1 MDELVKFVGRVKKFL
16 TEDQTIF
23 ASETSVREQI
33 VLPVLGYLDWD
44 TANPLCL
51 RPEFPL
57 KNRKVDYALFT
68 NSSHPSCII
77 EVKAIGK
84 VDADSQLFEYAF
96 HAGAPLAVLT
106 DGREWRVYLPMS
118 RGNYNERLVRT
129 INLEKSPEVDTAKA
143 LKRYL
148 SFKNTHNGDAERY
161 AKSDRDLKFQREQAK
176 SNIPKAWN
184 NLLKVESDNRLVQF
198 IVDETSKISDYAPD
212 ISDVKVF
219 LENLNSHPENFKN
232 IETNKISG
240 ISQRTT
246 KFKPKQVTYWLFNQ
260 QCISKNYTEA
270 YLEIMEKIVEQ
281 IPAEKFDTLRFINQD
296 KNEIPSHGQRSKR
309 RLTNGMWVHTHKD
322 TRTKLRELKNLCEA
336 ANAQFGKPSG
346 LKIS

>member
-1 MDELVKFVGRVKKFL
+1 MDQLVEFVGRVKKFL
-16 TEDQTIF
+16 AEDQTIF

-44 TANPLCL
+44 TTNPLCI

-68 NSSHPSCII
+68 NSSYPSCII

-129 INLEKSPEVDTAKA
+129 INLGENPEFDTANA
-143 LKRYL
+143 LERYL
-148 SFKNTHNGDAERY
+148 SFKNTQNGNAEKY
-161 AKSDRDLKFQREQAK
+161 AKSDRDLKFQREKAK
-176 SNIPKAWN
+176 SNIPKAWI
-184 NLLKVESDNRLVQF
+184 NLLKVESDIRLVQF

-212 ISDVKVF
+212 ISDVKEF
-219 LENLNSHPENFKN
+219 LENLKPHPEIFKKT
-232 IETNKISG
+232 E
-240 ISQRTT
+240 
-246 KFKPKQVTYWLFNQ
+246 
-260 QCISKNYTEA
+260 SKNRPKKNSTNNKC
-270 YLEIMEKIVEQ
+270 YLL
-281 IPAEKFDTLRFINQD
+281 AF
-296 KNEIPSHGQRSKR
+296 
-309 RLTNGMWVHTHKD
+309 
-322 TRTKLRELKNLCEA
+322 
-336 ANAQFGKPSG
+336 
-346 LKIS
+346 